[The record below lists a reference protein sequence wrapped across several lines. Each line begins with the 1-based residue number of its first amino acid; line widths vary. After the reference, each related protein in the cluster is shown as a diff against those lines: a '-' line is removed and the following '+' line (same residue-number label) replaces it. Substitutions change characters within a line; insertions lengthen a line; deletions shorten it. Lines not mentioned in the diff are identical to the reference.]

1 MFSPEVSQRLGNYVY
16 RLIDP
21 RNGQTFYIGKGK
33 ENRVFQHAMGAIQEE
48 DENED
53 ELSNKNK
60 RILDIKNDGL
70 DVMHVIHRH
79 EIPDAAIFHVEAA
92 LIDAYAG
99 LANDQG
105 GHGSNSFGPMHTDQ
119 IIEKYSLP
127 TIDWEPEEKLL
138 LININNIEDRSSA
151 NQIYEQVRGHWR
163 IDRSRAVQADYVIA
177 ALRGVAIG
185 IFTADR
191 WLASNQIEGRY
202 LFEGKPA
209 PPVIW
214 EKFVGKRG
222 KQLTHEGM
230 KHIQYPIRYWNF

>member
-1 MFSPEVSQRLGNYVY
+1 MFSAEVSQRLGNYVY

-21 RNGQTFYIGKGK
+21 RNGQTFYIGKGNG
-33 ENRVFQHAMGAIQEE
+33 NRVFQHAMGAIQEE

-70 DVMHVIHRH
+70 EVLYVIHRH
-79 EIPDAAIFHVEAA
+79 EIPDEAIFHVEAA

-127 TIDWEPEEKLL
+127 SIDWEPEEKLL
-138 LININNIEDRSSA
+138 IININNIEDRSSA

-163 IDRSRAVQADYVIA
+163 ISQTRAVQADFVIA

-191 WLASNQIEGRY
+191 WLASNKIEGRY
-202 LFEGKPA
+202 FFEGKPA
-209 PPVIW
+209 PTVIW